1 MVATKPLCDTCP
13 YHENQAGRTN
23 IMWGAGWVFSLI
35 IGPITV
41 GIILAL
47 IFSNTDK
54 INTVDGHVREHERV
68 VTKSMHEI
76 ENTLSIMSINQK
88 QQMKA
93 AGVEYFEPERVHM
106 NYGDE

>member
-1 MVATKPLCDTCP
+1 MVTAKPLCDTCP
-13 YHENQAGRTN
+13 YHEDQAGRIN

-54 INTVDGHVREHERV
+54 IDTVDEHVISNERT
-68 VTKSMHEI
+68 VTRSVHEI